1 MAERVKKPNCGFLIL
16 AFPALRYA
24 RRTNNKT
31 CGQPQMNELRFSR
44 KCSKNGVLLI
54 RKALSIRAF
63 FDDWRHAQQKS
74 LKCRMIMFTQGRYLN
89 TVFVRHF
96 AKASAF
102 MALRR
107 WMRMAA
113 SAPKASLLPRKSI
126 SSAWSRRVMSDS
138 NSWCSLSMM
147 VSDTALWMMGK
158 S

>member
-1 MAERVKKPNCGFLIL
+1 MVGKA
-16 AFPALRYA
+16 
-24 RRTNNKT
+24 NNKS
-31 CGQPQMNELRFSR
+31 CGQSQMNELRFSNFF
-44 KCSKNGVLLI
+44 SKNGVLLI
-54 RKALSIRAF
+54 RKALIYQGF

-74 LKCRMIMFTQGRYLN
+74 LKCGMIMFTQGRYLN